1 MDMLAPAHSVLA
13 DLWFHRM
20 EFSLLPRVA
29 QMEIVSSQQA
39 NLLPLPK
46 WLNSCQNVAR
56 RTVEMG
62 TKSKIAVVVSAA
74 FLLAAGL
81 IIYFHQP
88 PKPVRIHPRPMVTE
102 FVGVGMQ
109 LRMDPRIHAVV
120 IQGVIASTPAAEA
133 GVTSGLMLSKV
144 DGLSIEDKT
153 LAECVSLI
161 RGPVGTTV
169 QLELVT
175 PDRSRTNTV
184 ELTRRKLKL

>member
-1 MDMLAPAHSVLA
+1 
-13 DLWFHRM
+13 M
-20 EFSLLPRVA
+20 EFPLLPRVA

-39 NLLPLPK
+39 NLLPLSK